1 MEAAIGLLPNF
12 VSRKLSTK
20 NSNWISSKR
29 KDETIHLDILNK
41 NVYNTTN
48 KSKTQEIGYLF
59 LLNPKSW
66 EKIVTTYNIF
76 KT

>member
-1 MEAAIGLLPNF
+1 MDYYRILFPGNFQLKIQIGF
-12 VSRKLSTK
+12 QAKEKTK
-20 NSNWISSKR
+20 
-29 KDETIHLDILNK
+29 HLDVLNK

-48 KSKTQEIGYLF
+48 KSKNQEIGYIF

>member
-29 KDETIHLDILNK
+29 KYETIHLDILNK